1 MLPADILEVCSNYYC
16 MDNVSNIVAE
26 DVISNFARTNQI
38 IAPDLSVVRAKLA
51 SNPQL
56 SALTEEVLRKYNR
69 ANNIDMSSI
78 KQISDIF
85 GVKSVLLISSSGMT
99 KKSNLRRRV
108 WEILDLSNNF
118 DIVYPFEMET
128 NAVLIDSV
136 NGLVMWSGSYKRK
149 LGKLAGI
156 RGADVCMKL
165 IEDTEYLKRAIG
177 YVLRNPLS
185 AGLKILPI
193 HYEWSSASLYF
204 RSPAQTDFRNLR
216 TVGALSYRE
225 KRNLLHSQTNEL
237 DTYTITP
244 EGMIGPESYVAVQA
258 VEELFYSPA
267 RLMYF
272 ISSKENMEVE
282 IRSGILHKAR
292 YTDDE
297 LIISI
302 GNICQEVFVQ
312 GTRNALHLL
321 ESGHH

>member
-1 MLPADILEVCSNYYC
+1 MENYWHICTEGLVKKVIFKSREDYIVGMNAIPVCAQRFNVTVLAFC
-16 MDNVSNIVAE
+16 LMDNHVHFIVQGA
-26 DVISNFARTNQI
+26 
-38 IAPDLSVVRAKLA
+38 
-51 SNPQL
+51 
-56 SALTEEVLRKYNR
+56 
-69 ANNIDMSSI
+69 
-78 KQISDIF
+78 
-85 GVKSVLLISSSGMT
+85 
-99 KKSNLRRRV
+99 
-108 WEILDLSNNF
+108 
-118 DIVYPFEMET
+118 ET
-128 NAVLIDSV
+128 NCRKFII
-136 NGLVMWSGSYKRK
+136 NYKRK

-156 RGADVCMKL
+156 RGADVCMKP

-216 TVGALSYRE
+216 TVGTLSYRE
-225 KRNLLHSQTNEL
+225 KRSLLHSQTNEL

-244 EGMIGPESYVAVQA
+244 EGMISPESYVAVQA

-282 IRSGILHKAR
+282 LRSDILHKAR

-302 GNICQEVFVQ
+302 GNICQEVFRCESPDKLSIEDRYRLADLVRKRYGSPFKQ
-312 GTRNALHLL
+312 IARLTGTDPEILRRAR
-321 ESGHH
+321 

>member
-1 MLPADILEVCSNYYC
+1 MENYWHICTEGLVKKVIFKSREDYIVGMNAIPVCAQRFNVTVLAFC
-16 MDNVSNIVAE
+16 LMDNHVHFIVQGA
-26 DVISNFARTNQI
+26 
-38 IAPDLSVVRAKLA
+38 
-51 SNPQL
+51 
-56 SALTEEVLRKYNR
+56 
-69 ANNIDMSSI
+69 
-78 KQISDIF
+78 
-85 GVKSVLLISSSGMT
+85 
-99 KKSNLRRRV
+99 
-108 WEILDLSNNF
+108 
-118 DIVYPFEMET
+118 ET
-128 NAVLIDSV
+128 NCRKFII
-136 NGLVMWSGSYKRK
+136 NYKRK

-156 RGADVCMKL
+156 RGADVCMKP

-216 TVGALSYRE
+216 TVGTLSYRE
-225 KRNLLHSQTNEL
+225 KRSLLHSQTNEL

-244 EGMIGPESYVAVQA
+244 EGMISPESYVAVQA

-302 GNICQEVFVQ
+302 GGICQEVFRCESPDKLSIEDRYRLADLVRKRY
-312 GTRNALHLL
+312 GTPFKQIARLTGTDPEILRRAR
-321 ESGHH
+321 

>member
-1 MLPADILEVCSNYYC
+1 MKKVIFKSREDYIVGMNAIPVCAQRFNVTVLAFC
-16 MDNVSNIVAE
+16 LMDNHVHFIVQGAE
-26 DVISNFARTNQI
+26 ANCRKFI
-38 IAPDLSVVRAKLA
+38 I
-51 SNPQL
+51 N
-56 SALTEEVLRKYNR
+56 
-69 ANNIDMSSI
+69 
-78 KQISDIF
+78 
-85 GVKSVLLISSSGMT
+85 
-99 KKSNLRRRV
+99 
-108 WEILDLSNNF
+108 
-118 DIVYPFEMET
+118 
-128 NAVLIDSV
+128 
-136 NGLVMWSGSYKRK
+136 YKRK

-177 YVLRNPLS
+177 YVLRNSLS

-244 EGMIGPESYVAVQA
+244 EGMINPESYVAVQA

-302 GNICQEVFVQ
+302 GNICQEVFRCESPDKLSIEDRYRLADLVRKRY
-312 GTRNALHLL
+312 GTPFKQIARLTGTDPEILRRAR
-321 ESGHH
+321 

>member
-1 MLPADILEVCSNYYC
+1 MENYWHICTEGLVKKVIFKSREDYIVGMNAIPVCAQRFNVTVLAFC
-16 MDNVSNIVAE
+16 LMDNHVHFIVQGAE
-26 DVISNFARTNQI
+26 ANCRKFI
-38 IAPDLSVVRAKLA
+38 I
-51 SNPQL
+51 N
-56 SALTEEVLRKYNR
+56 
-69 ANNIDMSSI
+69 
-78 KQISDIF
+78 
-85 GVKSVLLISSSGMT
+85 
-99 KKSNLRRRV
+99 
-108 WEILDLSNNF
+108 
-118 DIVYPFEMET
+118 
-128 NAVLIDSV
+128 
-136 NGLVMWSGSYKRK
+136 YKRK

-225 KRNLLHSQTNEL
+225 KRSLLHSQTKEL
-237 DTYTITP
+237 DRFTLTSENMINP
-244 EGMIGPESYVAVQA
+244 ECYVDVRA

-302 GNICQEVFVQ
+302 GNICQEVFRCESPDKLSIEDRYRLADLVRKRY
-312 GTRNALHLL
+312 GTPFKQIARLTGTDPEILRRAR
-321 ESGHH
+321 

>member
-1 MLPADILEVCSNYYC
+1 MENYWHICTEGLVKKVIFKSREDYIVGMNAIPVCAQRFNVTVLAFC
-16 MDNVSNIVAE
+16 LMDNHVHFIVQGA
-26 DVISNFARTNQI
+26 
-38 IAPDLSVVRAKLA
+38 
-51 SNPQL
+51 
-56 SALTEEVLRKYNR
+56 
-69 ANNIDMSSI
+69 
-78 KQISDIF
+78 
-85 GVKSVLLISSSGMT
+85 
-99 KKSNLRRRV
+99 
-108 WEILDLSNNF
+108 
-118 DIVYPFEMET
+118 ET
-128 NAVLIDSV
+128 NCRKFII
-136 NGLVMWSGSYKRK
+136 NYKRK

-244 EGMIGPESYVAVQA
+244 EGMINPESYVAVQA

-292 YTDDE
+292 YTDGE

-302 GNICQEVFVQ
+302 GNICQEVFRCESPDKLSIEDRYRLADLVRKRY
-312 GTRNALHLL
+312 GTPFKQIARLTGTDPEILRRAR
-321 ESGHH
+321 